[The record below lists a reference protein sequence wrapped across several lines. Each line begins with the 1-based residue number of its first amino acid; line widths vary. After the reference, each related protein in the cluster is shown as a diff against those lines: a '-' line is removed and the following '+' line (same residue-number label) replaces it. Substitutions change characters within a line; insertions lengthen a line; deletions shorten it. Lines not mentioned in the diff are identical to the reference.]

1 MGLVQRVGEL
11 VARIMKLKP
20 VRVFTNYGEQRGAI
34 LAAGL
39 SYQAM
44 FAVFAAIWVAFSVAG
59 FIITSSPELYASL
72 LSVLTTSVPGLI
84 DTGDGGAIKESTLLD
99 TGALTWGGAIA
110 LVGLVWTALGWL
122 ASGRDAVRTIFR
134 LPNPVTNFFFLKAKD
149 LVTAIAFSV
158 VLLVSA
164 ALSVLSTAALDFV
177 FSRFGVDSASVLPTV
192 IARVIGL
199 ALVLVIDTATLAA
212 FFRVVSAVKIPLREL
227 IVGALIGGIA
237 LGALKALGSILIG
250 NGSSNPLFA
259 GFAVIIGLL
268 IWFNFVC
275 QVILISASWIAVS
288 LSDRGIPLSPRRP
301 HEMRHSRPKRKRQ
314 GA

>member
-1 MGLVQRVGEL
+1 MAIGNWIGEL
-11 VARIMKLKP
+11 ITRIQKLKP
-20 VRVFTNYGEQRGAI
+20 VRVFTNYGNQRGPI

-59 FIITSSPELYASL
+59 VVITSSPELYASL
-72 LSVLTTSVPGLI
+72 LSLLTTSVPGLI
-84 DTGDGGAIKESTLLD
+84 DTGNGGAISEETLLD

-110 LVGLVWTALGWL
+110 LVGLIWTALGWL
-122 ASGRDAVRTIFR
+122 ASGRDAVQTIFR
-134 LPNPVTNFFFLKAKD
+134 LPNPATNFVLLKAKD

-158 VLLVSA
+158 ILLISA

-177 FSRFGVDSASVLPTV
+177 FSRFGVDSASVFPTV
-192 IARVIGL
+192 IARIIGL
-199 ALVLVIDTATLAA
+199 ALVLVIDTITLAA
-212 FFRVVSAVKIPLREL
+212 FFRVVSAVTIPLRQL
-227 IVGALIGGIA
+227 IVGSLIGGVA

-259 GFAVIIGLL
+259 SFAVIIGLL

-288 LSDRGIPLSPRRP
+288 LSDKGLPLSARRP
-301 HEMRHSRPKRKRQ
+301 RQLHNARPKRKRQ

>member
-1 MGLVQRVGEL
+1 MAQRLRGHL
-11 VARIMKLKP
+11 SGRL
-20 VRVFTNYGEQRGAI
+20 RRSHQRTNSTVDI
-34 LAAGL
+34 AA
-39 SYQAM
+39 
-44 FAVFAAIWVAFSVAG
+44 
-59 FIITSSPELYASL
+59 P
-72 LSVLTTSVPGLI
+72 TTSRS
-84 DTGDGGAIKESTLLD
+84 GGQK
-99 TGALTWGGAIA
+99 
-110 LVGLVWTALGWL
+110 
-122 ASGRDAVRTIFR
+122 SGRDAVRTIFR